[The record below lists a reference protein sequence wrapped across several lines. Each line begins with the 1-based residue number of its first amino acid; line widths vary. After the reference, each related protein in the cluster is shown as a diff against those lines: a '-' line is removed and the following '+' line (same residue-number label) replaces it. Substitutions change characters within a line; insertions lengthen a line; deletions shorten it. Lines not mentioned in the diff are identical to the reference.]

1 MEESREIRVTGLIM
15 RMIIRSLQ
23 SQNETFRFHL
33 DGHSEGTH
41 VLKHGS
47 DMIKA

>member
-33 DGHSEGTH
+33 DGPSEATY